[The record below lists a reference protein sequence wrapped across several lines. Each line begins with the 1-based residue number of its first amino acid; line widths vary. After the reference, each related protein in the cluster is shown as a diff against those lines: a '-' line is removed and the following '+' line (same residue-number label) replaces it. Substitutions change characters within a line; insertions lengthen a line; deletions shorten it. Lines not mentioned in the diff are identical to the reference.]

1 MPPTLAASYALAYT
15 APTCPL
21 SLSLHTQL
29 QAVWNSFL
37 FNRQYL
43 GKLPRSWPKFEYI
56 MRARWFSFHG
66 LAPYEDEDWASFDAA
81 EANYLRAVAR
91 AP

>member
-1 MPPTLAASYALAYT
+1 M
-15 APTCPL
+15 
-21 SLSLHTQL
+21 
-29 QAVWNSFL
+29 WNSFL

-56 MRARWFSFHG
+56 MRARLFSFHG

-81 EANYLRAVAR
+81 EEKYLRTVAR